1 MGLSYLPRVCL
12 MSQQGPILVIGNSGR
27 PSFAAALD
35 DAGMFPVIDGDWTN
49 AVRAVSDVQPAAVVV
64 DMAGVDQARFEAL
77 ARQIDRR
84 KPYVPLIAV
93 EPEGA
98 LPENALPLS
107 LSGGNYD
114 RLIPRLRAALRV
126 RALNATVLRRLADE
140 PPGPTRLIE
149 NDSTLHATVLLIGR
163 GGAFPALSVALGER
177 AGVVGAFSI
186 EAAAGHLANRDI
198 DGIVISEGFTARVVD
213 AFLTVLSEDARFR
226 KLPVVLTADELA
238 PAYELPNLEII
249 TGEPAHIAANT
260 LPLVRQHA
268 LEAQLGR
275 TLRSIEAKGLL
286 DPQTG
291 LLTPAAFER
300 DFAGAVSQT
309 LAEGGG
315 LAVARFAF
323 DPEHPRAQFD
333 GARIISRLMRKMDF
347 GAARPDGSVIVVFS
361 DTDLRNAHAI
371 ARRLSAVM
379 RHTAT
384 GRRGARNEPV
394 VTIAG
399 LGPKDSAKS
408 LLALLYNETRAAS

>member
-1 MGLSYLPRVCL
+1 
-12 MSQQGPILVIGNSGR
+12 MSQQGPILIIGHNGR

-35 DAGMFPVIDGDWTN
+35 EAGLFPVVDADWSN
-49 AVRAVSDVQPAAVVV
+49 AVRAASDMQPAAVVA
-64 DMAGVDQARFEAL
+64 DMTGVDLARFAAL
-77 ARQIDRR
+77 AQQIGRG
-84 KPYVPLIAV
+84 KPYLPLIAI
-93 EPEGA
+93 EPEGD
-98 LPENALPLS
+98 LPENALPLA

-140 PPGPTRLIE
+140 PSGATRLIE
-149 NDSTLHATVLLIGR
+149 SDLALHATVLLIGR
-163 GGAFPALSVALGER
+163 GGCFPALSVSLGER

-186 EAAAGHLANRDI
+186 EAAAQHLANRDI
-198 DGIVISEGFTARVVD
+198 DGIVIAQGFTTRVVD

-226 KLPVVLTADELA
+226 HLPVVLTSDELA
-238 PAYELPNLEII
+238 PSYELPNLEII
-249 TGEPAHIAANT
+249 TGAPAHIAANT

-275 TLRSIEAKGLL
+275 SLSAIEAKGLL

-300 DFAGAVSQT
+300 DFASAVSQT

-315 LAVARFAF
+315 LSVARFAF
-323 DPEHPRAQFD
+323 DPDEPRAQFD

-384 GRRGARNEPV
+384 GRRGARNEPI
-394 VTIAG
+394 VTVAA

-408 LLALLYNETRAAS
+408 LLGLLYNETQRAAS

>member
-1 MGLSYLPRVCL
+1 
-12 MSQQGPILVIGNSGR
+12 MSQQGPILLIGNSGR
-27 PSFAAALD
+27 PSFAVALD
-35 DAGMFPVIDGDWTN
+35 EAGMFPVVDGDWTN

-77 ARQIDRR
+77 AQQIDRR

-140 PPGPTRLIE
+140 APGTASLIE
-149 NDSTLHATVLLIGR
+149 DDPALHATVLLIGR

-198 DGIVISEGFTARVVD
+198 DGIVIAEGFTARVVD
-213 AFLTVLSEDARFR
+213 AFLTVLAEDARFR
-226 KLPVVLTADELA
+226 HLPVVLTSDELA
-238 PAYELPNLEII
+238 PHYELPNLEII
-249 TGEPAHIAANT
+249 IGEPQHVAANT

-291 LLTPAAFER
+291 LLTTAAFER
-300 DFAGAVSQT
+300 DFASAVNQT

-315 LAVARFAF
+315 LSVARFAF
-323 DPEHPRAQFD
+323 DPEHIHAQFD

-347 GAARPDGSVIVVFS
+347 GAARQDGSVIVVFS
-361 DTDLRNAHAI
+361 ATDLRNAHAI

-379 RHTAT
+379 RHTST

-394 VTIAG
+394 VTVAA

-408 LLALLYNETRAAS
+408 LVGLLYNEQRAAS

>member
-1 MGLSYLPRVCL
+1 
-12 MSQQGPILVIGNSGR
+12 MSQQGPILIIGHNGR
-27 PSFAAALD
+27 PSFAAAIYE
-35 DAGMFPVIDGDWTN
+35 AGLFPVVDADWSN
-49 AVRAVSDVQPAAVVV
+49 AVRAASDMQPAAVVA
-64 DMAGVDQARFEAL
+64 DMTGVDHARFAAL
-77 ARQIDRR
+77 AQQISRR
-84 KPYVPLIAV
+84 KPYLPLIAV
-93 EPEGA
+93 EPEGE
-98 LPENALPLS
+98 LPENALPLA
-107 LSGGNYD
+107 LVGGNYD

-140 PPGPTRLIE
+140 PPGATRLIE
-149 NDSTLHATVLLIGR
+149 NDPALHATVLLIGR
-163 GGAFPALSVALGER
+163 GGSFPALSVTLGER

-186 EAAAGHLANRDI
+186 EAAAHHLANRDI
-198 DGIVISEGFTARVVD
+198 DGIVISQGFTARVVD

-226 KLPVVLTADELA
+226 HLPVVLTLGDLA
-238 PAYELPNLEII
+238 PSYELPNLEII
-249 TGEPAHIAANT
+249 TGEPSHIAANT

-268 LEAQLGR
+268 LESQLGR
-275 TLRSIEAKGLL
+275 TLRAIEAKGLL

-300 DFAGAVSQT
+300 DFTSAVSQT

-315 LAVARFAF
+315 LSVARFAF
-323 DPEHPRAQFD
+323 DPEQSRAQFD

-361 DTDLRNAHAI
+361 DTDLRDAHAI

-379 RHTAT
+379 RHTST

-394 VTIAG
+394 VTIAA

-408 LLALLYNETRAAS
+408 LLGLLYNETRAAS

>member
-1 MGLSYLPRVCL
+1 
-12 MSQQGPILVIGNSGR
+12 MSQQGPILIIGHNGR

-35 DAGMFPVIDGDWTN
+35 EAGMFPVVDADWSN
-49 AVRAVSDVQPAAVVV
+49 AVRAASDMQPAAVVA
-64 DMAGVDQARFEAL
+64 DMTGVDRARFAAL
-77 ARQIDRR
+77 AQQISRR
-84 KPYVPLIAV
+84 KPYLPLIAV
-93 EPEGA
+93 EPEGE
-98 LPENALPLS
+98 LPENALPLAF
-107 LSGGNYD
+107 SGGNYD

-140 PPGPTRLIE
+140 PPGATRLIE
-149 NDSTLHATVLLIGR
+149 NNLALHSTVLLIGR
-163 GGAFPALSVALGER
+163 GGCFPALSVALGER
-177 AGVVGAFSI
+177 AGVVGAFSV
-186 EAAAGHLANRDI
+186 EAAAHHLAYRDI
-198 DGIVISEGFTARVVD
+198 DGIVISQGFTTRVVD

-226 KLPVVLTADELA
+226 HLPVVLTSDDLA
-238 PAYELPNLEII
+238 PSYELPNLEII

-275 TLRSIEAKGLL
+275 SLRAIEAKGLL

-291 LLTPAAFER
+291 LLTPVAFER
-300 DFAGAVSQT
+300 DFASAVSQT

-315 LAVARFAF
+315 LSVARFAF
-323 DPEHPRAQFD
+323 DPEQSRAQFD

-347 GAARPDGSVIVVFS
+347 GAARPDGSVIVAFS

-379 RHTAT
+379 RHTST
-384 GRRGARNEPV
+384 GRRGDRNEPV
-394 VTIAG
+394 VTVAA

-408 LLALLYNETRAAS
+408 LLGLLYNETRAAS

>member
-1 MGLSYLPRVCL
+1 
-12 MSQQGPILVIGNSGR
+12 MSQQGPILIIGHNGR
-27 PSFAAALD
+27 PAFAAALD
-35 DAGMFPVIDGDWTN
+35 EAGLFPVIDADWSN
-49 AVRAVSDVQPAAVVV
+49 AVRAVSDTQPAAVVV
-64 DMAGVDQARFEAL
+64 DMSGVDLARFAAL
-77 ARQIDRR
+77 AQLIGRR
-84 KPYVPLIAV
+84 KPYLPLIAV
-93 EPEGA
+93 EAEGE
-98 LPENALPLS
+98 LPENAIPLA

-114 RLIPRLRAALRV
+114 RLVPRLRAALRV
-126 RALNATVLRRLADE
+126 RALNATVLRRLAGE
-140 PPGPTRLIE
+140 PAGATRLIE
-149 NDSTLHATVLLIGR
+149 NDPALHATVLLIGR
-163 GGAFPALSVALGER
+163 GGCFPALSVALGER

-186 EAAAGHLANRDI
+186 EAAAQHLANRDI
-198 DGIVISEGFTARVVD
+198 DGAVISQGFTTRVVD

-226 KLPVVLTADELA
+226 HLPVVLTTDELS
-238 PAYELPNLEII
+238 PSYELPNLEII

-275 TLRSIEAKGLL
+275 NLRAIEAKGLL

-300 DFAGAVSQT
+300 DFTSAVSQA
-309 LAEGGG
+309 LAGGGG
-315 LAVARFAF
+315 LSVARFAF

-347 GAARPDGSVIVVFS
+347 GVARPDGSVIVAFS

-379 RHTAT
+379 RHTST
-384 GRRGARNEPV
+384 GRRGERNEPV
-394 VTIAG
+394 VTVAA

-408 LLALLYNETRAAS
+408 LLGLLYNETRAAS

>member
-1 MGLSYLPRVCL
+1 
-12 MSQQGPILVIGNSGR
+12 MSQQGPILIIGHNGR
-27 PSFAAALD
+27 PAFAAALD
-35 DAGMFPVIDGDWTN
+35 EAGMFPVVDADWSN
-49 AVRAVSDVQPAAVVV
+49 AARAAADMQPAAIVA
-64 DMAGVDQARFEAL
+64 DMTGVDHARFAAL
-77 ARQIDRR
+77 AQQIGRR
-84 KPYVPLIAV
+84 KPYLPLIAV
-93 EPEGA
+93 EPEGE
-98 LPENALPLS
+98 LPENALPLT

-114 RLIPRLRAALRV
+114 RLVPRLRAALRV

-140 PPGPTRLIE
+140 APGATRLIE
-149 NDSTLHATVLLIGR
+149 TDLALHATVLLIGR
-163 GGAFPALSVALGER
+163 GGCFPALSVALGER

-186 EAAAGHLANRDI
+186 EAAAHHLANRDI
-198 DGIVISEGFTARVVD
+198 DGIVISQGFTARVVD

-226 KLPVVLTADELA
+226 HLPVVVTSDELA
-238 PAYELPNLEII
+238 PSYELPNLEII
-249 TGEPAHIAANT
+249 SGEPAHIAANT

-275 TLRSIEAKGLL
+275 SLRAIEAKGLL

-300 DFAGAVSQT
+300 DFASAVGQT

-323 DPEHPRAQFD
+323 DPAQPRAQFD
-333 GARIISRLMRKMDF
+333 GARIIGRLMRKMDF
-347 GAARPDGSVIVVFS
+347 GAARPDGSVIVAFS

-379 RHTAT
+379 RHTST
-384 GRRGARNEPV
+384 GRRGERNEPV
-394 VTIAG
+394 ITVAA

-408 LLALLYNETRAAS
+408 LLGLLYNDSRAAS

>member
-1 MGLSYLPRVCL
+1 
-12 MSQQGPILVIGNSGR
+12 MSQQGPILIIGHNGR

-35 DAGMFPVIDGDWTN
+35 EAGLFPLVDADWSN
-49 AVRAVSDVQPAAVVV
+49 AVRAASDMQPAAVVA
-64 DMAGVDQARFEAL
+64 DMAGADHARFAAL
-77 ARQIDRR
+77 AREIGRH
-84 KPYVPLIAV
+84 KPYLPLIAV
-93 EPEGA
+93 EPEGE
-98 LPENALPLS
+98 LPDNALPLA

-126 RALNATVLRRLADE
+126 RALNTTVLRRLADE
-140 PPGPTRLIE
+140 PPDATRLIE
-149 NDSTLHATVLLIGR
+149 NDPALHPTVLLIGR
-163 GGAFPALSVALGER
+163 GGCFPALSVALGER

-186 EAAAGHLANRDI
+186 EAAAHHLANRDI
-198 DGIVISEGFTARVVD
+198 DGIVIAQGFTARVVD

-226 KLPVVLTADELA
+226 HLPVVLTSDDLA

-249 TGEPAHIAANT
+249 MGEPSHVAANT

-275 TLRSIEAKGLL
+275 TLRAIEAKGLL

-300 DFAGAVSQT
+300 DFDSAVSQT

-315 LAVARFAF
+315 LSVARFAF
-323 DPEHPRAQFD
+323 DPEQPRAQFD

-379 RHTAT
+379 RHTST
-384 GRRGARNEPV
+384 GRRAARNEPV
-394 VTIAG
+394 VTVAA

-408 LLALLYNETRAAS
+408 LLGLLYNETRAAS

>member
-1 MGLSYLPRVCL
+1 
-12 MSQQGPILVIGNSGR
+12 MSQQGPILIVGHNGR

-35 DAGMFPVIDGDWTN
+35 EAGLFPVVDADWSN
-49 AVRAVSDVQPAAVVV
+49 AARAASDMQPAAVVA
-64 DMAGVDQARFEAL
+64 DMSGVDQARFAAL
-77 ARQIDRR
+77 AQQIGRR
-84 KPYVPLIAV
+84 KPYLPLIAV
-93 EPEGA
+93 EPEGE
-98 LPENALPLS
+98 LPENALPLA

-126 RALNATVLRRLADE
+126 RALNTTVLRRLVDE
-140 PPGPTRLIE
+140 PAGATSLLE
-149 NDSTLHATVLLIGR
+149 NDPALHATVLLIGR
-163 GGAFPALSVALGER
+163 GGCFPALSVALGER

-186 EAAAGHLANRDI
+186 EAAAHHLANRDI
-198 DGIVISEGFTARVVD
+198 DGIVISQGFTARVVD

-226 KLPVVLTADELA
+226 HLPVVLTSDDLA
-238 PAYELPNLEII
+238 PSYELPNLEII
-249 TGEPAHIAANT
+249 AGEPSHVAANT
-260 LPLVRQHA
+260 LPLIRQHA

-275 TLRSIEAKGLL
+275 TLRAIEAKGLL

-300 DFAGAVSQT
+300 DFSSAVSQT

-315 LAVARFAF
+315 LSVARFAF
-323 DPEHPRAQFD
+323 DPEQPRAQFD

-379 RHTAT
+379 RHTST

-394 VTIAG
+394 VTVAA

-408 LLALLYNETRAAS
+408 LLGLLYNETRAAS

>member
-1 MGLSYLPRVCL
+1 
-12 MSQQGPILVIGNSGR
+12 MSQQGPILVIAHNGR

-35 DAGMFPVIDGDWTN
+35 EAGMFPVVDADWSS
-49 AVRAVSDVQPAAVVV
+49 AARAISDMQPAAVVA
-64 DMAGVDQARFEAL
+64 DMAGADAARL
-77 ARQIDRR
+77 ASLAQQIGRR
-84 KPYVPLIAV
+84 KPYLPLIAV
-93 EPEGA
+93 EPEGD
-98 LPENALPLS
+98 LPENAIPLA

-126 RALNATVLRRLADE
+126 RALNATVLRRLGDE
-140 PPGPTRLIE
+140 PPDATKLIE
-149 NDSTLHATVLLIGR
+149 NDPALHATMLLIGR
-163 GGAFPALSVALGER
+163 GGCFPALSVALGER

-186 EAAAGHLANRDI
+186 EAAAHHLATRDI
-198 DGIVISEGFTARVVD
+198 DGIVISEGFTTRVVH

-226 KLPVVLTADELA
+226 NLPIVLTSSELA
-238 PAYELPNLEII
+238 PSYELPNLEII
-249 TGEPAHIAANT
+249 TGEPHHIAGSA

-268 LEAQLGR
+268 LEAQLAR
-275 TLRSIEAKGLL
+275 SLRAIEAKGLL

-300 DFAGAVSQT
+300 DFASAVSQT
-309 LAEGGG
+309 LAGGGG
-315 LAVARFAF
+315 LSVARFAF
-323 DPEHPRAQFD
+323 DPQIPRAQFD

-379 RHTAT
+379 RHTST

-394 VTIAG
+394 VTVAS

-408 LLALLYNETRAAS
+408 LMGLLYNETRAAS

>member
-1 MGLSYLPRVCL
+1 
-12 MSQQGPILVIGNSGR
+12 MSQQGPILIIGHNGR
-27 PSFAAALD
+27 PSFAAAID
-35 DAGMFPVIDGDWTN
+35 EAGLFPLIDGDWTN
-49 AVRAVSDVQPAAVVV
+49 AVRAVSEVQPAAVVV

-107 LSGGNYD
+107 FGGGNYD
-114 RLIPRLRAALRV
+114 RLVPRLRAALRI

-140 PPGPTRLIE
+140 PPGTTKLIE
-149 NDSTLHATVLLIGR
+149 SDLALHATVLLIGR

-177 AGVVGAFSI
+177 TGVVGAFSI

-213 AFLTVLSEDARFR
+213 AFLTVLAEDARFR
-226 KLPVVLTADELA
+226 HLPIVLTSDELA
-238 PAYELPNLEII
+238 PSYELPNLEII
-249 TGEPAHIAANT
+249 TGEPQHITANA
-260 LPLVRQHA
+260 LPLLRQHA

-291 LLTPAAFER
+291 LLTPTAFER
-300 DFAGAVSQT
+300 DFASAVIQT

-315 LAVARFAF
+315 LSVARFAF

-347 GAARPDGSVIVVFS
+347 GAVRPDGSVIVVFS

-379 RHTAT
+379 RHTST
-384 GRRGARNEPV
+384 GRRAARNEPV
-394 VTIAG
+394 VTVAA
-399 LGPKDSAKS
+399 LGPKDSPKS
-408 LLALLYNETRAAS
+408 LLGLLYNEQRAAS

>member
-1 MGLSYLPRVCL
+1 
-12 MSQQGPILVIGNSGR
+12 MSQQGPILIIGDNGR

-35 DAGMFPVIDGDWTN
+35 EAGLFPVVDADWSN
-49 AVRAVSDVQPAAVVV
+49 AVRAASDMQPAAVVA
-64 DMAGVDQARFEAL
+64 DMSNVDQARFAAL
-77 ARQIDRR
+77 AQQIGRR
-84 KPYVPLIAV
+84 KPYLPLIAV
-93 EPEGA
+93 EPEGD
-98 LPENALPLS
+98 LPENAIPLAFRA
-107 LSGGNYD
+107 GNHD

-140 PPGPTRLIE
+140 PPAATKLIE
-149 NDSTLHATVLLIGR
+149 SDLALHATALLIGR
-163 GGAFPALSVALGER
+163 GGCFPALSVALGER
-177 AGVVGAFSI
+177 AGLVGAFSI
-186 EAAAGHLANRDI
+186 EAAAHHLANRDI
-198 DGIVISEGFTARVVD
+198 DGIVISQGFTARVVD

-226 KLPVVLTADELA
+226 HLPVVLTSDELA
-238 PAYELPNLEII
+238 PSCELPNLEII

-260 LPLVRQHA
+260 LPLIRQHA

-275 TLRSIEAKGLL
+275 TLRAIEAKGLI

-300 DFAGAVSQT
+300 DFASAVSQT
-309 LAEGGG
+309 LAHGGG
-315 LAVARFAF
+315 LSVARFAF
-323 DPEHPRAQFD
+323 DPEQPRAQFD

-379 RHTAT
+379 RHTST
-384 GRRGARNEPV
+384 GRRAARNEPV
-394 VTIAG
+394 VTVAA

-408 LLALLYNETRAAS
+408 LLGLLYNETQRQAS

>member
-1 MGLSYLPRVCL
+1 
-12 MSQQGPILVIGNSGR
+12 MSQQGPILIVGNSGR
-27 PSFAAALD
+27 PAFAAALD
-35 DAGMFPVIDGDWTN
+35 EAGMFPLIDADWTN

-64 DMAGVDQARFEAL
+64 DMPGVDDARFEAL
-77 ARQIDRR
+77 AQQIGRR

-93 EPEGA
+93 EPEDA

-140 PPGPTRLIE
+140 PPGATRLLE
-149 NDSTLHATVLLIGR
+149 NDPASHATVLLIGR

-186 EAAAGHLANRDI
+186 EAAASHLANRDI

-226 KLPVVLTADELA
+226 NLPVVLTSDELA

-249 TGEPAHIAANT
+249 TGEPVHIAANT

-275 TLRSIEAKGLL
+275 TLRAIEAKGLL

-300 DFAGAVSQT
+300 DFASAVGQA
-309 LAEGGG
+309 LAGSGG
-315 LAVARFAF
+315 LSVARFAF
-323 DPEHPRAQFD
+323 DPKYPRAQFD

-394 VTIAG
+394 VTVAA
-399 LGPKDSAKS
+399 LAPKDSAKS
-408 LLALLYNETRAAS
+408 LLALLYNETQRAAS

>member
-1 MGLSYLPRVCL
+1 
-12 MSQQGPILVIGNSGR
+12 MSQQGPILIIGHNGR

-35 DAGMFPVIDGDWTN
+35 EAGLFPVVDADWTN
-49 AVRAVSDVQPAAVVV
+49 ALRAASDIQPAAVVA
-64 DMAGVDQARFEAL
+64 DMTGVDHAGLAAL
-77 ARQIDRR
+77 AQQIGRR
-84 KPYVPLIAV
+84 KPYLPLIAV
-93 EPEGA
+93 EPEGE
-98 LPENALPLS
+98 LPENALPLA

-140 PPGPTRLIE
+140 PPGATRLIQS
-149 NDSTLHATVLLIGR
+149 DLALHATVLLIGR
-163 GGAFPALSVALGER
+163 GGCFPALSVALGER

-186 EAAAGHLANRDI
+186 EAAAHHLANRDI
-198 DGIVISEGFTARVVD
+198 DGILISQGFSARVVD
-213 AFLTVLSEDARFR
+213 AFLTVLAEDPRFR
-226 KLPVVLTADELA
+226 HLPVVLTSDELA
-238 PAYELPNLEII
+238 PSQELPNLEII
-249 TGEPAHIAANT
+249 TGEPSHIAANT
-260 LPLVRQHA
+260 LPLARQHA

-275 TLRSIEAKGLL
+275 TLRAIEAKGLL

-300 DFAGAVSQT
+300 DFASAVSQT
-309 LAEGGG
+309 LAGGGG
-315 LAVARFAF
+315 LSVARFAF
-323 DPEHPRAQFD
+323 DAEQPRAQFE

-379 RHTAT
+379 RHTST
-384 GRRGARNEPV
+384 GRHAARNEPV
-394 VTIAG
+394 ITVAA

-408 LLALLYNETRAAS
+408 LLGLLYNETRAAS

>member
-1 MGLSYLPRVCL
+1 
-12 MSQQGPILVIGNSGR
+12 MSQQGPILIVGHNGR

-35 DAGMFPVIDGDWTN
+35 EAGLFPVVDADWSN
-49 AVRAVSDVQPAAVVV
+49 AVRAVSDMQPAAVVV
-64 DMAGVDQARFEAL
+64 DMSGVEQTRFNAL
-77 ARQIDRR
+77 AQQIGRR
-84 KPYVPLIAV
+84 RPYLPLIAV
-93 EPEGA
+93 EPEGE
-98 LPENALPLS
+98 LPENAIPLT
-107 LSGGNYD
+107 LSGGNYE
-114 RLIPRLRAALRV
+114 RLVPRLRAALRV
-126 RALNATVLRRLADE
+126 RSLNVTVLRRLTHEA
-140 PPGPTRLIE
+140 PGTTKLIE
-149 NDSTLHATVLLIGR
+149 NDPALHATVLLTGR

-186 EAAAGHLANRDI
+186 EAAANHLANRDI
-198 DGIVISEGFTARVVD
+198 DGIVISEGFTTRVVD

-226 KLPVVLTADELA
+226 HLPVVLTSDELA
-238 PAYELPNLEII
+238 PTYELPNLEII
-249 TGEPAHIAANT
+249 AGEPTHIAANT

-275 TLRSIEAKGLL
+275 SLRAIEAKGLL

-300 DFAGAVSQT
+300 DFASAVSQT
-309 LAEGGG
+309 LADGGG
-315 LAVARFAF
+315 LSIARFAF
-323 DPEHPRAQFD
+323 DPEQPRAQFD
-333 GARIISRLMRKMDF
+333 GARIIGRLMRKMDF

-379 RHTAT
+379 RHTAA

-394 VTIAG
+394 VTVAA

-408 LLALLYNETRAAS
+408 LLGLLYNETQRAAS

>member
-1 MGLSYLPRVCL
+1 
-12 MSQQGPILVIGNSGR
+12 MSQQGPILIIGHSGR

-35 DAGMFPVIDGDWTN
+35 EAGLFPVVTADWSN
-49 AVRAVSDVQPAAVVV
+49 AVRAVSDMQPAAVVV
-64 DMAGVDQARFEAL
+64 DMPGAEAARFVAL
-77 ARQIDRR
+77 AQQIGRR
-84 KPYVPLIAV
+84 KPYLPLIAV
-93 EPEGA
+93 EPEGE
-98 LPENALPLS
+98 LPANALPLT
-107 LSGGNYD
+107 LNDGNHD

-126 RALNATVLRRLADE
+126 RALSVTVSRRLADA
-140 PPGPTRLIE
+140 PSGATRLIE
-149 NDSTLHATVLLIGR
+149 ADPALHATALLIGR
-163 GGAFPALSVALGER
+163 GGCFPALSVALGER

-186 EAAAGHLANRDI
+186 EAAAQHLANRDI
-198 DGIVISEGFTARVVD
+198 DGIVISQGFTARVVD

-226 KLPVVLTADELA
+226 NLPVVLTSDELA
-238 PAYELPNLEII
+238 PAYGLPNLEII
-249 TGEPAHIAANT
+249 TGEPAHIAANA

-275 TLRSIEAKGLL
+275 SLRAIEAKGLL

-300 DFAGAVSQT
+300 DFASAVSQT

-333 GARIISRLMRKMDF
+333 GARIIGRLMRKMDF
-347 GAARPDGSVIVVFS
+347 GAARPDGSVIVAFS

-379 RHTAT
+379 RHTST
-384 GRRGARNEPV
+384 GRRGERNEPV
-394 VTIAG
+394 ITVAA

-408 LLALLYNETRAAS
+408 LLGLLYNETRAAS

>member
-1 MGLSYLPRVCL
+1 
-12 MSQQGPILVIGNSGR
+12 
-27 PSFAAALD
+27 
-35 DAGMFPVIDGDWTN
+35 
-49 AVRAVSDVQPAAVVV
+49 VQPAAVVV
-64 DMAGVDQARFEAL
+64 DMSGIDADRFDAL
-77 ARQIDRR
+77 AQQVGRR

-93 EPEGA
+93 RPEGA
-98 LPENALPLS
+98 IPETALPLS
-107 LSGGNYD
+107 LGGGNRD

-140 PPGPTRLIE
+140 PRGVIKASA
-149 NDSTLHATVLLIGR
+149 NDPALHATVLLIGR
-163 GGAFPALSVALGER
+163 GGAFPALSVAIGER

-186 EAAAGHLANRDI
+186 EAAANHLANRDI
-198 DGIVISEGFTARVVD
+198 DGIVIGEGFTTRVVD

-226 KLPVVLTADELA
+226 NLPVVLTSDELA
-238 PAYELPNLEII
+238 PSYELPNLEVI
-249 TGEPAHIAANT
+249 TGEPQHIASNA

-275 TLRSIEAKGLL
+275 TLRAIEAKGLL

-300 DFAGAVSQT
+300 DFARAVSQT
-309 LAEGGG
+309 LVEGGG

-323 DPEHPRAQFD
+323 DPRHTRAQFD

-347 GAARPDGSVIVVFS
+347 GAARPDGSVIVVFA

-379 RHTAT
+379 RHTST
-384 GRRGARNEPV
+384 GRRSARNEPV
-394 VTIAG
+394 VTVAA
-399 LGPKDSAKS
+399 LGPKDSPKT
-408 LLALLYNETRAAS
+408 LLGLLYNETRAAS

>member
-1 MGLSYLPRVCL
+1 
-12 MSQQGPILVIGNSGR
+12 
-27 PSFAAALD
+27 
-35 DAGMFPVIDGDWTN
+35 MFPVVDADWSN
-49 AVRAVSDVQPAAVVV
+49 AARAAADMQPAAVVADMTRV
-64 DMAGVDQARFEAL
+64 DRARFAAL
-77 ARQIDRR
+77 AQQIGRR
-84 KPYVPLIAV
+84 KPYLPLIAV
-93 EPEGA
+93 EPEGE
-98 LPENALPLS
+98 LPENALPLT

-114 RLIPRLRAALRV
+114 RLMPRLRAALRV

-140 PPGPTRLIE
+140 PPGAPKLIE
-149 NDSTLHATVLLIGR
+149 TDLALHATVLLIGR
-163 GGAFPALSVALGER
+163 GGCFPALSVAIGER

-186 EAAAGHLANRDI
+186 EAAAHHLANRDI
-198 DGIVISEGFTARVVD
+198 DGIVISQGFTARVVD

-226 KLPVVLTADELA
+226 HLPVVLTSDDLA
-238 PAYELPNLEII
+238 PSYELPNLEII
-249 TGEPAHIAANT
+249 TGEPSHIAANT

-268 LEAQLGR
+268 LESQLGR
-275 TLRSIEAKGLL
+275 TLRAIEAKGLL

-323 DPEHPRAQFD
+323 DPEQPRVQFD

-379 RHTAT
+379 RHTST

-394 VTIAG
+394 ITVAA

-408 LLALLYNETRAAS
+408 LLGLLYNETRAAS

>member
-1 MGLSYLPRVCL
+1 
-12 MSQQGPILVIGNSGR
+12 MSQQGPILVIGHNGR
-27 PSFAAALD
+27 PAFAAALD
-35 DAGMFPVIDGDWTN
+35 EAGLFPVVDADWRN
-49 AVRAVSDVQPAAVVV
+49 ALRAASDMQPAAVVA
-64 DMAGVDQARFEAL
+64 DMTGVDPARFAAL
-77 ARQIDRR
+77 AQQIGRR
-84 KPYVPLIAV
+84 KPYLPLIAV
-93 EPEGA
+93 EPESE
-98 LPENALPLS
+98 LPANAIPLA
-107 LSGGNYD
+107 LSGGSYD
-114 RLIPRLRAALRV
+114 RLIPRLHAALRV

-140 PPGPTRLIE
+140 APGATRLIE
-149 NDSTLHATVLLIGR
+149 SDSALHATVLLIGR
-163 GGAFPALSVALGER
+163 GGCFPALSVALGER

-186 EAAAGHLANRDI
+186 EAAAHHLANRDI
-198 DGIVISEGFTARVVD
+198 DGIVISQGFTARVVD

-226 KLPVVLTADELA
+226 HLPVVLTLDELA
-238 PAYELPNLEII
+238 PSYELPNLEII
-249 TGEPAHIAANT
+249 TGEPAHVAANT

-275 TLRSIEAKGLL
+275 SLRAIEAKGLL

-300 DFAGAVSQT
+300 DFASAVGQT
-309 LAEGGG
+309 LADGGG

-323 DPEHPRAQFD
+323 DPEQPRAQFD

-379 RHTAT
+379 RHTST
-384 GRRGARNEPV
+384 GRRAERNEPV
-394 VTIAG
+394 VTVAA

-408 LLALLYNETRAAS
+408 LLGLLYNETRAAS